1 MLAPRYFVYV
11 CVPCTA
17 SAPPLL
23 SLSLSL
29 PTPRGHL
36 PICRQQAVR
45 INSRRFQVLFQQ
57 HFNTECS
64 FAQSPD
70 LVRVRFWKRPGVCA
84 PANMGRNAARSLLW
98 ALMCIAALPELET
111 RSRSVPDLALEP
123 KFSSRVS
130 DLAPVPFH
138 AFCSSF

>member
-1 MLAPRYFVYV
+1 MLTPRYFVYL

-17 SAPPLL
+17 SSPPLL

-45 INSRRFQVLFQQ
+45 INSRRFQQ
-57 HFNTECS
+57 HFKTECF

-70 LVRVRFWKRPGVCA
+70 LIRVRFWQRPGVFA
-84 PANMGRNAARSLLW
+84 PANMGWNATRSLLL
-98 ALMCIAALPELET
+98 ALVCIAALPVLET

>member
-1 MLAPRYFVYV
+1 MFK
-11 CVPCTA
+11 
-17 SAPPLL
+17 
-23 SLSLSL
+23 
-29 PTPRGHL
+29 
-36 PICRQQAVR
+36 
-45 INSRRFQVLFQQ
+45 
-57 HFNTECS
+57 TESS

-138 AFCSSF
+138 AVFSWFSLSLSCCFCIPLIVSSIYGVKIEYLSIALPVFVLCVLYAA